1 MRRATIGWGAGS
13 AAAYAVLLS
22 RHYLGDGIRW
32 YRPAIAPAPSS
43 GGVNHL
49 LYPALQWAW
58 VHLLLAG
65 GWPGTDAASTIAL
78 LQLLN
83 AAAAGL
89 AVAMFWLLLTE
100 LVDDRVAAT
109 LGTLLLATGFA
120 FAQHATDMTEVMPS
134 VAPSV
139 AALWLA
145 FRSWRPGAG
154 RVTWLLAAA
163 LTASAASLYL
173 GALVVA
179 PAIALALFLSNSA
192 RGDGTEF
199 PRRRIWPVLGYL
211 GVAGAGLILVR
222 IAAQVAGDPNAGDV
236 TLQGTYGAVSV
247 THFAGLLFGFANSQ
261 AGLIDW
267 RGGSRLLSAVPGPAD
282 AYNLLLTVISAGAAA
297 LLLGRSRRAL
307 IVAPRV
313 RAASV
318 VLLAWFGTAAALA
331 GFWVNTYT
339 KLWIPALAAWAA
351 LATLALSV
359 EPRPRRLR
367 LPAAA
372 FVALVAVLS
381 LGAHVLPNR
390 LQPDPA
396 VAEATWLGAHLGD
409 RDLLL
414 AVGWDRA
421 GTDYAAMVG
430 GHYLSY
436 ADEAYRV
443 RLDQER
449 LDRSVVQ
456 HVCAVLSGGGHVYT
470 VGLVDLGRDNWDSFL
485 GSRLHLRYDAIDR
498 LRIASL
504 PVPEAPGP
512 EPVRTVGVSACS

>member
-1 MRRATIGWGAGS
+1 LRRATIGWGAGS
-13 AAAYAVLLS
+13 AAAYGVLLS

-32 YRPAIAPAPSS
+32 YRPAIGPAPTS

-58 VHLLLAG
+58 VHLLLG
-65 GWPGTDAASTIAL
+65 GGSPGTDAASTIAL

-89 AVAMFWLLLTE
+89 AVAMFWLLLSE
-100 LVDDRVAAT
+100 LVEDRVAAT

-145 FRSWRPGAG
+145 FRSWRTGAG
-154 RVTWLLAAA
+154 GVAWLLAAA
-163 LTASAASLYL
+163 LTVIAASLYL

-179 PAIALALFLSNSA
+179 PAIALALFRSDSA
-192 RGDGTEF
+192 RGH
-199 PRRRIWPVLGYL
+199 
-211 GVAGAGLILVR
+211 GA
-222 IAAQVAGDPNAGDV
+222 VAGDPNAGDA

-247 THFAGLLFGFANSQ
+247 THFGGLLFGFANSQ

-267 RGGSRLLSAVPGPAD
+267 RSGSRLLSAAPRPAD
-282 AYNLLLTVISAGAAA
+282 AYNLLLTASSAGAAA
-297 LLLGRSRRAL
+297 LLLARTRRGL
-307 IVAPRV
+307 VEAPRI
-313 RAASV
+313 RAAAL
-318 VLLAWFGTAAALA
+318 VLLAWFGTAAAFA

-372 FVALVAVLS
+372 FVAGVAVLS
-381 LGAHVLPNR
+381 LGVHVLPNR

-421 GTDYAAMVG
+421 GTDYAALVG
-430 GHYLSY
+430 GPYLSY

-449 LDRSVVQ
+449 LDQSVV
-456 HVCAVLSGGGHVYT
+456 HRVCAVLSGGGHVYT
-470 VGLVDLGRDNWDSFL
+470 VGLVDLDRDGWDSFL

-498 LRIASL
+498 LRTASM